1 MAEND
6 ETVAADDSAPAPG
19 APESAAEP
27 TEKEWWDDPRMP
39 WKGKPGREDMLCWG
53 GFSLVGI
60 FGLVMLPLRP
70 VLLNTPFLLAAL
82 TGSRT
87 ATVTIGALAALGRA
101 DWWPLMLVV
110 ATLSTMKFDWIFWWA
125 GKLWGRGLVEII
137 AGKSPRAARN
147 AARAESIARRWGVIA
162 VPATY
167 LIPISSAVIYASV
180 AAAGMRLRTF
190 LLLDGLGAFVTRA
203 LYIFLGYQIGKP
215 AVQVVEK
222 IADYSLWISLVILAG
237 IIFNAWRQHRR
248 MNRKDE
254 PADKA
259 TSGETD

>member
-1 MAEND
+1 MGWVAEKD
-6 ETVAADDSAPAPG
+6 ETVAADDGAPVAG
-19 APESAAEP
+19 EPESAPEQP

-39 WKGKPGREDMLCWG
+39 WKGKPGREDLLCWG
-53 GFSLVGI
+53 GFSLAGI
-60 FGLVMLPLRP
+60 FGLVMLPIRP
-70 VLLNTPFLLAAL
+70 MLLSTPYLLAAL

-87 ATVTIGALAALGRA
+87 ATVTIGALAALGQA
-101 DWWPLMLVV
+101 DWWPLLLVV

-125 GKLWGRGLVEII
+125 GKLWGHGLIEII
-137 AGKSPRAARN
+137 AGKSARAARN
-147 AARAESIARRWGVIA
+147 AARAEAIARRWGFIA

-167 LIPISSAVIYASV
+167 LIPISSAVVYASV

-190 LLLDGLGAFVTRA
+190 LLLDGLGAFVTRS
-203 LYIFLGYQIGKP
+203 LYIFLGYKIGKP

-248 MNRKDE
+248 MNRRDVPAADE
-254 PADKA
+254 SA
-259 TSGETD
+259 